1 MAQSLE
7 LNIKTSSDV
16 PAAMDKAKSAT
27 VSFGKQVEDIQKKF
41 STSFKDI
48 ALAFLAPMVILNSVI
63 NTIQASFEKNR
74 QNMAEAMRFA
84 ELGESKFISAEA
96 RYLAAEKKRRESEG
110 TRGKA
115 QMGEEELI
123 KDFLK
128 NDPRTADIM
137 KNLSPGTVAGLGQAQ
152 ARGTLNP
159 FGDGEETALAYAVKN
174 LEIRKAVLD
183 IIRKDMGVS
192 PSGSTKSAD
201 FKGPEGF
208 GNVIGVGPNP
218 VLEAMAQQTEIA
230 LAQLA
235 ELQKISGST
244 PGGQGDF
251 TKGTQSK

>member
-16 PAAMDKAKSAT
+16 PQAMDKAKSAT
-27 VSFGKQVEDIQKKF
+27 VSFGKQVDDIQKKF
-41 STSFKDI
+41 STAFKDI
-48 ALAFLAPMVILNSVI
+48 FLSFLGPMALLGVAI
-63 NTIQASFEKNR
+63 NYIGKLIEENQKKHREANQAAIDGTN
-74 QNMAEAMRFA
+74 
-84 ELGESKFISAEA
+84 ELMSAED
-96 RYLAAEKKRRESEG
+96 RYYAKKRDNEKKDKENREQAAMSREDI
-110 TRGKA
+110 TREFLLNDPVGRAYLYMKQGGKA
-115 QMGEEELI
+115 QEQLPSW
-123 KDFLK
+123 LK
-128 NDPRTADIM
+128 G
-137 KNLSPGTVAGLGQAQ
+137 LSKLTGSDESAAGLLAKSQEAQ
-152 ARGTLNP
+152 M
-159 FGDGEETALAYAVKN
+159 FVQTALMSQRREN
-174 LEIRKAVLD
+174 PLP
-183 IIRKDMGVS
+183 G
-192 PSGSTKSAD
+192 KSAD